1 MSTDQT
7 IAIVRRH
14 NAWRRGDSS
23 EMLPPRLIGQALDAL
38 CDHAE
43 RLQKELVE
51 AHEKAIS
58 MFIELHELKQRRP

>member
-1 MSTDQT
+1 MTLAEA

-23 EMLPPRLIGQALDAL
+23 EMLPPTVIGQALDAL

-43 RLQKELVE
+43 RMERE
-51 AHEKAIS
+51 ATAAKFASTTAKADAT
-58 MFIELHELKQRRP
+58 